1 MYEKDIINYVSYFGK
16 SYTNT
21 SNDNC
26 SRSFIRNWSFGSSI
40 PRSKL
45 AANRYVYC
53 AIYTRNISR
62 DSHRLQH

>member
-1 MYEKDIINYVSYFGK
+1 MYENRIINYVSYFGK

-26 SRSFIRNWSFGSSI
+26 SHSFVRHWGFGSGI

-45 AANRYVYC
+45 ANNRSVYC
-53 AIYTRNISR
+53 TIYTRNISR